1 MKKIFSILMV
11 VVLILCLSGCI
22 KNENIERDSNN
33 SDIKFWT
40 DTETGIQYVIYSR
53 SAGYAG
59 MGGITPRLNADGT
72 LYSPTEKGGVHE

>member
-11 VVLILCLSGCI
+11 VVLILCLSGCSE
-22 KNENIERDSNN
+22 NENIERDSND

-40 DTETGIQYVIYSR
+40 DTETGIQYVIYS
-53 SAGYAG
+53 SCAGYAG

-72 LYSPTEKGGVHE
+72 LYKPTEKGGVE